1 MTSQWR
7 RERQVLSHQKT
18 MLLQGIRRRKTAHAE
33 PPEDNVTVEQPN
45 EEEKAIHK
53 LSEDRVALVQR
64 YDCKLWLSYLYVVK
78 ICMIDH
84 FIYDKAG

>member
-1 MTSQWR
+1 
-7 RERQVLSHQKT
+7 

-53 LSEDRVALVQR
+53 LSEDKVALVQR
-64 YDCKLWLSYLYVVK
+64 YDCKLWLV
-78 ICMIDH
+78 
-84 FIYDKAG
+84 IYM